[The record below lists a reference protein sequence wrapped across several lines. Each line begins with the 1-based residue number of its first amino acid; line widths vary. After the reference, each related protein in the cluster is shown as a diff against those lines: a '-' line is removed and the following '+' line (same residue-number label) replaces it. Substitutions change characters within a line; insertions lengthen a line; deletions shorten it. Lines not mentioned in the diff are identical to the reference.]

1 MFGLHPNA
9 EIGFL
14 TATANDLFSTIVS
27 MSGGS
32 SNSASGSGAV
42 GGVMDDILTRLP
54 KGFDEHDVA
63 DRAKVRPGKALAP
76 TSMPP
81 HRRVACQCRR
91 SLALTCLAC
100 LYRALSLSLS
110 LSLLPPSLQPFLEDP
125 LHPQCPFVVVL
136 LQECGRAN
144 VLLKQI
150 KKTLEELGKGLNG
163 QLSMTEP
170 MEHLSAA
177 LSINQV
183 PGRNPFHS
191 CSWERFAWPSK
202 KSLASWT
209 TELVERCR
217 RFKDWASE
225 CELPK
230 SLWMSGLFNP
240 QAFLTAVKQATARK
254 NQMPLDS
261 MTVETHVTTME
272 QAEEAVE
279 YPEDG
284 AYVHG
289 FFIEGARW
297 STPEECAEQQPEPT
311 MVGNVPTRGWLMDA
325 RLKELMPALPLVF
338 IKAVE
343 VQPHW
348 EAQAVGFMRHEP
360 TIYDTPVY
368 TTTMRGPTFVFMGSL
383 MSVQD
388 TSKWVLS
395 GTAIIMQ
402 END

>member
-1 MFGLHPNA
+1 MLC
-9 EIGFL
+9 L
-14 TATANDLFSTIVS
+14 
-27 MSGGS
+27 
-32 SNSASGSGAV
+32 
-42 GGVMDDILTRLP
+42 
-54 KGFDEHDVA
+54 
-63 DRAKVRPGKALAP
+63 
-76 TSMPP
+76 
-81 HRRVACQCRR
+81 
-91 SLALTCLAC
+91 SLCLS
-100 LYRALSLSLS
+100 LSLSLS